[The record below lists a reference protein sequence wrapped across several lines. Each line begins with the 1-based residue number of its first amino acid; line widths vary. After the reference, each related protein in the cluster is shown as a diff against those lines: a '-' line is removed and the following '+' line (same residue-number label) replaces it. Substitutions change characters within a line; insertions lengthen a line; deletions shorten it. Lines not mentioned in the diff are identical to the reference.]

1 MYYNPL
7 LDTDSYKA
15 SHYLQYPPDT
25 KYLSAYIESR
35 GGAYPATLFF
45 GLQMY
50 LKSMTPITEENIE
63 EAKVFWAQH
72 GLPFNEAGFRY
83 ILEEY
88 DGFWPIRIEAVPEG
102 TLVPTGNVLVQ
113 VTNTDP
119 DVPWVVS
126 YIESQLLRAVWYPT
140 TVATTSFFLK
150 KALYNFWKKSSD
162 APLDSLDFKL
172 HDFGL
177 CGVSSFESAGIG
189 GCAHLVNFKGSDTV
203 PGIQFANEFYGERM
217 AGFSIPAAEHSTIT
231 SWGGPDKE
239 IHAFRNMVNQFGGPG
254 KIYACVSDSYDILA
268 ACEWK
273 WPSLE
278 SLIISKGG
286 TLVVRPDSGNPITM
300 PADVIDTLMGRF
312 GNKVNSKGYLVL
324 PDHIRVIQGDGIGRA
339 SLPKILHELDL
350 RKLSIDNI
358 AFGMGGGLLQQCDRD
373 TCSFAMKVT
382 AIKRHVVGQ
391 WEPVSKQPK
400 GVSSKA
406 SKAGR
411 LALVKDTDGRL
422 TTVPEDQAVGAS
434 NQLQLVWDDTLGLLS
449 DQSFAEIRTRA
460 QEALLNG

>member
-1 MYYNPL
+1 
-7 LDTDSYKA
+7 
-15 SHYLQYPPDT
+15 
-25 KYLSAYIESR
+25 
-35 GGAYPATLFF
+35 
-45 GLQMY
+45 
-50 LKSMTPITEENIE
+50 
-63 EAKVFWAQH
+63 
-72 GLPFNEAGFRY
+72 
-83 ILEEY
+83 
-88 DGFWPIRIEAVPEG
+88 
-102 TLVPTGNVLVQ
+102 
-113 VTNTDP
+113 
-119 DVPWVVS
+119 
-126 YIESQLLRAVWYPT
+126 
-140 TVATTSFFLK
+140 
-150 KALYNFWKKSSD
+150 
-162 APLDSLDFKL
+162 
-172 HDFGL
+172 
-177 CGVSSFESAGIG
+177 
-189 GCAHLVNFKGSDTV
+189 VNFKGSDTV

-350 RKLSIDNI
+350 NKFSIDNI

-373 TCSFAMKVT
+373 TCSFAMKVN

-400 GVSSKA
+400 GIRSKVSKG
-406 SKAGR
+406 GR
-411 LALVKDTDGRL
+411 LAFVKNDYGQL
-422 TTVPEDQAVGAS
+422 MTVNEDQLKNCP
-434 NQLQLVWDDTLGLLS
+434 NQLQPVWDDTLGLGNE
-449 DQSFAEIRTRA
+449 QSFTEIRERA
-460 QEALLNG
+460 KDALING